1 MSKKKRKKAQKAA
14 RWATAQLPVLSHD
27 TMECIVTQGLVG
39 KHSAQQAR
47 KGLSHD
53 TAGRITILPARAR
66 DTTPR
71 CCDTAGQKHNTA
83 CDTGLQRARA
93 LSDTPATQP
102 RHGQP
107 QAATRPGHAHDTTP
121 VRATTRRD
129 TTIPARSLGHGCA
142 HCALDPVLTHDTV
155 LSHCLDH
162 YS

>member
-1 MSKKKRKKAQKAA
+1 MSKKKRKKAQKAV

-39 KHSAQQAR
+39 QHSAQQAR

-83 CDTGLQRARA
+83 RSTRPRGSSARVRSATHLRHNHDTASHRLRHDRGTLMTRRQCV
-93 LSDTPATQP
+93 P
-102 RHGQP
+102 RHD
-107 QAATRPGHAHDTTP
+107 ATRPSQ
-121 VRATTRRD
+121 RA
-129 TTIPARSLGHGCA
+129 ACA
-142 HCALDPVLTHDTV
+142 QPRPWVCTLCT
-155 LSHCLDH
+155 
-162 YS
+162 